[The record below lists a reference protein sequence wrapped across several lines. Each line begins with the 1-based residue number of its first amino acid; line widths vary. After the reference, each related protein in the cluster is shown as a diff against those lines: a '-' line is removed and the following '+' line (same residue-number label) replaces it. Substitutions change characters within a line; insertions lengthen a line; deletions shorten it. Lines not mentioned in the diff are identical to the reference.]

1 MIKETYIESKNNSR
15 IREYKRLKEK
25 KHRMK
30 EGLYLVEGFRLLEEA
45 FKAGRHVHVVLYEK
59 GKEMEFS
66 RYIEPYAENTDV
78 IVTEKDVLRELSST
92 VHPQGVIGILTLED
106 GSSEEISLSDTSTG
120 LLIYLDGLQDPGNLG
135 TIIRSAHASGAKG
148 IILGK
153 NTVDPFNEKVI
164 RSSMG
169 SIFYLPIYL
178 EGEKTL
184 DQFISAGYH
193 LAVTSLKAQKNLYH
207 EDLTGKMIIA
217 IGNEGSG
224 VTEEVEEKA
233 DLLLKIPMPGGAE
246 SLNAAVAASIVLFER
261 VRQLESDILK

>member
-15 IREYKRLKEK
+15 IREYKKLKEK
-25 KHRMK
+25 KYRLK
-30 EGLYLVEGFRLLEEA
+30 EGMYLVEGFRLVEEA
-45 FKAGRHVHVVLYEK
+45 FKAGRHVHAVLYEK
-59 GKEMEFS
+59 GKEEEFR
-66 RYIEPYAENTDV
+66 RYIEPYAEKTD
-78 IVTEKDVLRELSST
+78 IVLTEKDVIVELSST
-92 VHPQGVIGILTLED
+92 VHPQGVIGIISIED
-106 GSSEEISLSDTSTG
+106 SSSDEISLRDTSTG

-148 IILGK
+148 IILGQ
-153 NTVDPFNEKVI
+153 NTVDPYNEKVI

-184 DQFISAGYH
+184 DQFMSEGYH
-193 LAVTSLKAQKNLYH
+193 LAVTSLKATRNLYH

-217 IGNEGSG
+217 IGNEGNG
-224 VTEEVEEKA
+224 ITQEIEAKA

-246 SLNAAVAASIVLFER
+246 SLNAAVAASIILFER
-261 VRQLESDILK
+261 VRQLENDFLK

>member
-1 MIKETYIESKNNSR
+1 MIKETYIESRNNSR
-15 IREYKRLKEK
+15 IRAYKKLKEK

-30 EGLYLVEGFRLLEEA
+30 EGMYLVEGFRLVEEA
-45 FKAGRHVHVVLYEK
+45 FKAGRHVHAVVYEK
-59 GKEMEFS
+59 GKEKEFS
-66 RYIEPYAENTDV
+66 RYIEPYAENTE
-78 IVTEKDVLRELSST
+78 IFAAEKDVIKELSST
-92 VHPQGVIGILTLED
+92 VHPQGVIGILSLED
-106 GSSEEISLSDTSTG
+106 GSSEEISLSGTSTG

-135 TIIRSAHASGAKG
+135 TIIRSAHASGATG

-153 NTVDPFNEKVI
+153 NTVDPFNDKVI

-178 EGEKTL
+178 QGEKTL
-184 DQFISAGYH
+184 DQFMSSGYH
-193 LAVTSLKAQKNLYH
+193 LAVTSLKAEKNLYH

-224 VTEEVEEKA
+224 VSEEIEDKA

-261 VRQLESDILK
+261 VRQLETGFLK

>member
-1 MIKETYIESKNNSR
+1 MTREIFIESRNNSR
-15 IREYKRLKEK
+15 IREYKKLKEK
-25 KHRMK
+25 KYRIR
-30 EGLYLVEGFRLLEEA
+30 EGKYLVEGFRLLEEA
-45 FKAGRHVHVVLYEK
+45 FKAGRHVHAVLYEK
-59 GKEMEFS
+59 GKEKEFN
-66 RYIEPYAENTDV
+66 RYLEPYAENAEIFVTENDV
-78 IVTEKDVLRELSST
+78 IRELSST
-92 VHPQGVIGILTLED
+92 VHPQGVIGILSIED
-106 GSSEEISLSDTSTG
+106 GSSEEISFTDTSTG

-135 TIIRSAHASGAKG
+135 TIIRSAHASGARG
-148 IILGK
+148 IILGN
-153 NTVDPFNEKVI
+153 NTVDPFNDKVI

-169 SIFYLPIYL
+169 SIFYMPIYL
-178 EGEKTL
+178 QGEKAL
-184 DQFISAGYH
+184 DQFINAGYQ

-224 VTEEVEEKA
+224 VSEEIEVRA